1 MHVSLNVMG
10 CSPACSALSSFLAA
24 CAYTNMSSML
34 HAQLLQ
40 PPALHA
46 SGKQHWRTNCNQCG
60 LPALHACCT
69 TLLYFCRRAMAKIH
83 SNQEGAPCGP
93 MRRGSP
99 YSPDVQSPMH
109 STRKPCL
116 YALIHICTCNA
127 SLLYACCMMHVH
139 RVARGLQKHT
149 RGAQLLAA
157 SIRPLS
163 SHTAGRSP
171 IP

>member
-1 MHVSLNVMG
+1 MHSCSNLLLCMLLANNTGEQTAINVG
-10 CSPACSALSSFLAA
+10 C
-24 CAYTNMSSML
+24 L
-34 HAQLLQ
+34 HCMHA
-40 PPALHA
+40 ALH
-46 SGKQHWRTNCNQCG
+46 SCI
-60 LPALHACCT
+60 
-69 TLLYFCRRAMAKIH
+69 FCRRAMAKIH

-127 SLLYACCMMHVH
+127 SLLCACCMMHVH

-163 SHTAGRSP
+163 SHAAGRSP
-171 IP
+171 FP